1 MKKLFVLF
9 ATALLFAPKFFVEEG
24 STSTETTEETP
35 LIENAEVIEETT
47 TVSEGES
54 DEQPEAILEVETVSE
69 S

>member
-1 MKKLFVLF
+1 MFLLF

-24 STSTETTEETP
+24 SASTDETTEETP
-35 LIENAEVIEETT
+35 VMENAEVVEETT

-54 DEQPEAILEVETVSE
+54 DEQPEAILEVEAVPE